1 MDKAAVNQHDGT
13 LFNVNKMI
21 TTPYST
27 PALTVE
33 RSLNRQSSRIA
44 SPADAMPQ
52 APRVQQES
60 TLDAYDALIMLQIA
74 DAALKSAS
82 SEMSS
87 ISDLVLT
94 NRKTSRRPEKNIYL
108 IEQLEN
114 HLDRYAAS
122 VLEANY
128 NGFHMLSLDAG
139 DYLFELGNTVEHV
152 IVLKHTFD
160 QYATDY
166 HVSPD
171 GSYGYSL
178 AHIPFIPGLLFFDP
192 LGLKKI
198 EQLMGKLQAS
208 RKEIQDSLKEFTQ
221 AIEKF
226 EVTSQ

>member
-1 MDKAAVNQHDGT
+1 
-13 LFNVNKMI
+13 MI
-21 TTPYST
+21 TTPLAW

-33 RSLNRQSSRIA
+33 RSLNRQSVRIA
-44 SPADAMPQ
+44 SPSDAMPQ
-52 APRVQQES
+52 APRIQQES

-74 DAALKSAS
+74 DAALKLAL

-128 NGFHMLSLDAG
+128 NSFHMLSLDAG
-139 DYLFELGNTVEHV
+139 EYLFELGNTIEHV

-178 AHIPFIPGLLFFDP
+178 AYIPFIPGLLFFDP
-192 LGLKKI
+192 LGAKKI
-198 EQLMGKLQAS
+198 DQLVVKLQES
-208 RKEIQDSLKEFTQ
+208 RQEIHCSLKEFTQ
-221 AIEKF
+221 TIERF
-226 EVTSQ
+226 ERAGI